1 MFFWN
6 TKDNPWHAARQ
17 ARKIP
22 PILITMLLCFAL
34 FWAYM
39 YAAYGLRELVI
50 NGVRA
55 LLNAAFA
62 GDGLKAFA
70 NNIDGD
76 INAIAYAF
84 PFILLMPIGWLYAKF
99 VEGRKSSTF
108 LFDWGHFSTH
118 FFSGF
123 LVGTVILA
131 CALGFLS
138 IFRIFQ
144 ITGAGDLYIV
154 SFILGILSIALCC
167 IGQEYYF
174 RGMVLSSFGANNH
187 PLVAILAAGILSG
200 LCNYFF
206 FDAKV
211 LNFFFIIDHILLGWL
226 LGVLVFR
233 TKSVFTAV
241 GVRFALMFF
250 SQLVLG
256 IPFSDYSYAHSLF
269 ASEYTTGSIWF
280 TTKSVLGVDTGFAM
294 FVFLIIALALALL
307 IPVRGSRKAKEQEQK
322 TYFKHVE
329 PSKPKSEPEP
339 EKKVPASPSGKPKPA
354 SPKPKK
360 APKPEPA
367 ASDDDDEWEEE
378 ETRDIETPHYK
389 APEDYLKK

>member
-144 ITGAGDLYIV
+144 ITFCLRLAVIDIIKGKI
-154 SFILGILSIALCC
+154 S
-167 IGQEYYF
+167 
-174 RGMVLSSFGANNH
+174 H
-187 PLVAILAAGILSG
+187 KAAGKG
-200 LCNYFF
+200 RQPFYFDTPVLCQ
-206 FDAKV
+206 DTTQEIRRMLCV
-211 LNFFFIIDHILLGWL
+211 LL
-226 LGVLVFR
+226 
-233 TKSVFTAV
+233 FTV
-241 GVRFALMFF
+241 
-250 SQLVLG
+250 
-256 IPFSDYSYAHSLF
+256 
-269 ASEYTTGSIWF
+269 
-280 TTKSVLGVDTGFAM
+280 
-294 FVFLIIALALALL
+294 
-307 IPVRGSRKAKEQEQK
+307 
-322 TYFKHVE
+322 
-329 PSKPKSEPEP
+329 
-339 EKKVPASPSGKPKPA
+339 
-354 SPKPKK
+354 
-360 APKPEPA
+360 
-367 ASDDDDEWEEE
+367 
-378 ETRDIETPHYK
+378 
-389 APEDYLKK
+389 